1 MTTTRRHLSAPWFSA
16 PLLALLMAAV
26 QAQPAQT
33 PPSSASPNTAAA
45 QGAAPQA
52 GGGSE
57 ESGEELDTVILSD
70 SLHYDDV
77 KKESTFTGNVIMTRG
92 TMTLKADTLVMREDA
107 EGFQFGTATVDK
119 GRVVVRQETPEEFK
133 VVEAQGLRAEYD
145 GKTEQIEMIGQAVV
159 TRYICGKPMD
169 TIVGERVKYN
179 QNNDTY
185 QAFGGPQSA
194 ARGGRVRSVAT
205 PAARADAAIA
215 ECRQQSGQN

>member
-1 MTTTRRHLSAPWFSA
+1 MTTTRRPFYAPWFSA
-16 PLLALLMAAV
+16 PLLALFMAAV
-26 QAQPAQT
+26 QAQPAQSPT
-33 PPSSASPNTAAA
+33 SSAPPNAAA
-45 QGAAPQA
+45 QDTAPQA
-52 GGGSE
+52 GGAQ

-92 TMTLKADTLVMREDA
+92 TMTLRADTLVMREDA
-107 EGFQFGTATVDK
+107 EGFQFGTATVSN